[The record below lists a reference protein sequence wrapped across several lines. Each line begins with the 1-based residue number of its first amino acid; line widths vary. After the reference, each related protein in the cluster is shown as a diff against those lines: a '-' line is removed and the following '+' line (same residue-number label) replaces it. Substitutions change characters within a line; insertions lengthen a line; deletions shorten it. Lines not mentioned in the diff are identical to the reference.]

1 LTSVRCGLPRI
12 VRCLCRNP
20 HGHNTLGSFVVSCA
34 LAFLYF
40 QTQPITAGT
49 DPAPADSAELVA
61 DAEKMF
67 SDEATSGTDNDASDS
82 EKSSATSVAVN
93 ETPSLIGKEAL
104 RESDRLLA
112 EAQARLEKIPA
123 YSATFVKQERI
134 GDSLTEMQVIQLRLF
149 HQPLKVFMKW
159 EGGPDAGQ
167 RVLYSAGD
175 NDGDML
181 VRKLKGFEA
190 RLGVISLNPCG
201 AIALKYSR
209 YPVTSVGLLQLT
221 KIIREQRAKDLQ
233 AESGVTAKML
243 ERQQIDGREA
253 ICFVTEYAHPK
264 LAPDEKQEYRKS
276 LIYMDRQTQLPIC
289 VRCYGWPEKIRG
301 ADPDNLD
308 KTTLLELYAY
318 KNIDFE
324 AQVLVDDFTKAK
336 LQ

>member
-1 LTSVRCGLPRI
+1 MCRWIDPCVSRKAVCRMKCSAWLFGTSRWLAHRLSTSARRGLPHV
-12 VRCLCRNP
+12 VRYLRQNP
-20 HGHNTLGSFVVSCA
+20 HGHNTLGSVVVSSA

-67 SDEATSGTDNDASDS
+67 SDEATSGTGSDTNDS
-82 EKSSATSVAVN
+82 EKNSATSVAAN
-93 ETPSLIGKEAL
+93 DTPTLTGKEAL

-123 YSATFVKQERI
+123 YSATFVKQERV

-221 KIIREQRAKDLQ
+221 KIIREQRAKDRS
-233 AESGVTAKML
+233 E
-243 ERQQIDGREA
+243 ERRVGKECTSWCRSRWSP
-253 ICFVTEYAHPK
+253 YH
-264 LAPDEKQEYRKS
+264 
-276 LIYMDRQTQLPIC
+276 
-289 VRCYGWPEKIRG
+289 
-301 ADPDNLD
+301 
-308 KTTLLELYAY
+308 
-318 KNIDFE
+318 
-324 AQVLVDDFTKAK
+324 
-336 LQ
+336 